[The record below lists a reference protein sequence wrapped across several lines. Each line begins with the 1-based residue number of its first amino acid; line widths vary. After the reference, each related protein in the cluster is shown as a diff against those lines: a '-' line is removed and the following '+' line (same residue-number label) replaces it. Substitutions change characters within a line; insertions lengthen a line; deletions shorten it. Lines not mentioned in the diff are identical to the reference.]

1 MAGLH
6 EAEPGL
12 LTGRLCVWGQVMGVG
27 SRVDRKILEGGR
39 EKNEKHYLSRYREA
53 DRQT

>member
-1 MAGLH
+1 
-6 EAEPGL
+6 
-12 LTGRLCVWGQVMGVG
+12 VGVG

-39 EKNEKHYLSRYREA
+39 KKNEKHYLSRYREA